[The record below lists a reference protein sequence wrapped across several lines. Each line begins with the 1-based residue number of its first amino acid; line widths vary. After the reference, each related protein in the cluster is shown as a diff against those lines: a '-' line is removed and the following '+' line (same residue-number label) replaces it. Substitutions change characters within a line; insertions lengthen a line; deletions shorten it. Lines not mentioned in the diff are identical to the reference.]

1 MKLTGRKIR
10 LSIEIIVC
18 FFLLQMIIAFIDP
31 ILSKL
36 LHLDTSGY
44 LSGMIEYAAAAI
56 IIILYTAK
64 INRRPLSSIG
74 LLRPSLSD
82 IPKGLLLGLCMF
94 IVQQI
99 PLALTGFNY
108 SAMAAAPDWGYI
120 VTMAFFIFLFVG
132 VSEELI
138 FRGFILH
145 RTQELFRSRTAAVVI
160 NCLLFYA
167 FHWNRLTFS
176 FGEFYNV
183 TVNALLL
190 CLYFYGSKKR
200 SIVPLMI
207 AHSFYDFLTILLPA
221 LLYFV
226 SKV

>member
-1 MKLTGRKIR
+1 MKPAVKKIR
-10 LSIEIIVC
+10 LFIEIVVC
-18 FFLLQMIIAFIDP
+18 FFLMT
-31 ILSKL
+31 ILTFVELIFSKL
-36 LHLDTSGY
+36 FHLSTNGY
-44 LSGMIEYAAAAI
+44 LPGVIVYAAAAF

-64 INRRPLSSIG
+64 ISRRPLSSIG

-99 PLALTGFNY
+99 PLVLMGFNY
-108 SAMAAAPDWGYI
+108 SGMAAAPDWGHI
-120 VTMAFFIFLFVG
+120 VTMAFYIFLFVG

-145 RTQELFRSRTAAVVI
+145 RTQELFRSKTAAVVI

-167 FHWNRLTFS
+167 FHWSRLTFS
-176 FGEFYNV
+176 FGEFYNLA
-183 TVNALLL
+183 VNTLLL
-190 CLYFYGSKKR
+190 CLYFYCSKRR

-207 AHSFYDFLTILLPA
+207 AHSLYDFLTILLPT
-221 LLYFV
+221 LLYCAC
-226 SKV
+226 KL